1 MVLPTTNTIS
11 IFIIQFYHT
20 VMEAVI
26 TQEHGHA
33 AYAVAEHTHDHV
45 HSTSFIRKYIFSTDH
60 KTIAKQFLASSMFF
74 LLVGGA
80 FALFIRWQLAYPG
93 EPIPVIGAWLPDT
106 LVSNGA
112 IQPGF
117 YTQLV
122 TMHATLMIFFVI
134 IPMATGAFAN
144 FCIPLM
150 IGTDDMAMPTINM
163 MSFWLVPVAG
173 LTIMGGFFVEGGTA
187 AAGWTNYPP
196 LSTQGMGHTL
206 WVIGIFLVGFS
217 SILGGMNYVST
228 VLNKRAK
235 GMRMFDMPMTV
246 WALFITAILQTVGTP
261 VLAADAVLL
270 FVDQVFHAGIF
281 IPENLLSPNG
291 GLFPNGSNVGAGG
304 GGQPI
309 LWQHLFWFYSHPA
322 VYIMILPA
330 MGVVSDVLATFSRK
344 PIYGYKAMVFAI
356 MAIAFLGF
364 VVWGH
369 HMFISGMSPLLGTT
383 FMLSTIVIAVPS
395 SIKIFNWLGT
405 VWKGNIHFATPN
417 LNALGFISTFVVG
430 GLSGI
435 FMAIGP
441 IDVYIHDTY
450 FIVAHIHYV
459 LFGGALFGIFAGM
472 YYWYPKMFGKMY
484 NESLGKLHFVITFVA
499 FNLCFFPM
507 HMIGVGGHMRRIY
520 DPYVYE
526 FLKPFQPINQFI
538 TIFSIILGFAQL
550 ILIFN
555 LIWSLKFGKKAPRN
569 PWHANSLEWAAPAH
583 PGHGNFDRDITVYR
597 GPYEFA
603 SPESKRDYLPQWIRP
618 AHVEKEVLPVE
629 VEKN

>member
-1 MVLPTTNTIS
+1 MS
-11 IFIIQFYHT
+11 
-20 VMEAVI
+20 AVA
-26 TQEHGHA
+26 THLEHGHA
-33 AYAVAEHTHDHV
+33 ATHDAHAHHDHAH
-45 HSTSFIRKYIFSTDH
+45 HSVSFIRKYIFSTDH
-60 KTIAKQFLASSMFF
+60 KQIAKQFLTSSLFF

-80 FALFIRWQLAYPG
+80 FALFIRWQIAYPG
-93 EPIPVIGAWLPDT
+93 EPIPVIGKWLPDT
-106 LVSNGA
+106 LVSSGA
-112 IQPGF
+112 VQPGF

-122 TMHATLMIFFVI
+122 TMHATVMIFFVI

-163 MSFWLVPVAG
+163 ISFWLVPVAG
-173 LTIMGGFFVEGGTA
+173 LTIMSGFFVEGGTA

-196 LSTQGMGHTL
+196 LSASGTGHML

-217 SILGGMNYVST
+217 SILGGMNYLAT

-235 GMRMFDMPMTV
+235 GMRMFDLPLTV
-246 WALFITAILQTVGTP
+246 WALFITSVLQVLGTP
-261 VLAADAVLL
+261 VLASAASLL

-281 IPENLLSPNG
+281 IPENLLTPTG
-291 GLFPNGSNVGAGG
+291 GLFPSGANVGAGG
-304 GGQPI
+304 GGQPV
-309 LWQHLFWFYSHPA
+309 LFQHLFWFYSHPA
-322 VYIMILPA
+322 VYIMILPI
-330 MGVVSDVLATFSRK
+330 MGVVSDVLATFARK
-344 PIYGYKAMVFAI
+344 AIFGYKAMVFAV

-369 HMFISGMSPLLGTT
+369 HMFLSGMSPLLGTT

-405 VWKGNIHFATPN
+405 IWKGNIHFTTPN
-417 LNALGFISTFVVG
+417 LNALGFISTFVCG
-430 GLSGI
+430 GLSGV

-459 LFGGALFGIFAGM
+459 LFGGALFGIFAGI

-484 NESLGKLHFVITFVA
+484 NETLGKFHFVLTFIT

-507 HMIGVGGHMRRIY
+507 HMIGVGGHMRRIH

-538 TIFSIILGFAQL
+538 TIFAILMGFSQL

-555 LIWSLKFGKKAPRN
+555 FLWSLKFGRPAPRN
-569 PWHANSLEWAAPAH
+569 PWRANTLEWAAPAH

-618 AHVEKEVLPVE
+618 AHVEKEETVSA
-629 VEKN
+629 EKH